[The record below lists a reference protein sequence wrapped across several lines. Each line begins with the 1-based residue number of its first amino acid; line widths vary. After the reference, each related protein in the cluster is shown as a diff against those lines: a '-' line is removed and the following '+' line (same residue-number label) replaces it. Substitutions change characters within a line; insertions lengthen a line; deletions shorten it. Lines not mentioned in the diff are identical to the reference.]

1 MSKQLITAETIREI
15 KAKGQTQI
23 EMSPTNCII
32 TPEAKEVAEQ
42 LGVEI
47 IDKSCPTPNTATLKP
62 SIVSPSSTQATACN
76 TSNLDKKE
84 LAAIKEAVIAKLPQG
99 ATISDALIDQL
110 VCRALKENKHNH
122 STNPTPNKHPTG
134 IKVVKG
140 STTKLDIF
148 EGAGKEKRVGIADVI
163 TSDDNSSMAAGYMAW
178 ENAFFPWTLNYD
190 EVDVILEGELH
201 IRCQGETTI
210 GKAGDILFIPK
221 GSTIEFGTPTKVRFA
236 YIAWPANW
244 QEQ

>member
-1 MSKQLITAETIREI
+1 MSKQLITADTIREI

-23 EMSPTNCII
+23 EMSPAHCII

-47 IDKSCPTPNTATLKP
+47 IDKSCPNNVVSKP
-62 SIVSPSSTQATACN
+62 STTNPTPVKEK
-76 TSNLDKKE
+76 TSDVTSLDKKA
-84 LAAIKEAVIAKLPQG
+84 LTAIKEAIIAKLPKG

-110 VCRALKENKHNH
+110 VCRAIKENKHNQAINTV
-122 STNPTPNKHPTG
+122 TNNRPSGSG

-140 STTKLDIF
+140 NTTKLDIF

-210 GKAGDILFIPK
+210 GKTGDIMFIPK
-221 GSTIEFGTPTKVRFA
+221 GSSIEFGTPTKVRFA

>member
-1 MSKQLITAETIREI
+1 MSKKLITAETIREI
-15 KAKGQTQI
+15 KAKGQTQV
-23 EMSPTNCII
+23 EVDFANCII

-42 LGVEI
+42 LGVAIVCQGDIGAATKPQQASVSGNTASLSAVELKAVRQAV
-47 IDKSCPTPNTATLKP
+47 IDKLPKGVM
-62 SIVSPSSTQATACN
+62 VSDT
-76 TSNLDKKE
+76 
-84 LAAIKEAVIAKLPQG
+84 
-99 ATISDALIDQL
+99 LIDQL
-110 VCRALKENKHNH
+110 VCRTIKEGNQPVAAKNTLAQKKT
-122 STNPTPNKHPTG
+122 SG

-140 STTKLDIF
+140 SATALDIF

-163 TSDDNSSMAAGYMAW
+163 TTDDNSSMAAGYMAW

-210 GKAGDILFIPK
+210 GKAGDIMFIPK
-221 GSTIEFGTPTKVRFA
+221 GSTIEFGTPSKVRFV
-236 YIAWPANW
+236 YVAWPANW

>member
-1 MSKQLITAETIREI
+1 MSKQLITADTIREI
-15 KAKGQTQI
+15 KAKGQTKI
-23 EMSPTNCII
+23 EMSPAHCII
-32 TPEAKEVAEQ
+32 TPEAKEVAQQ
-42 LGVEI
+42 LDIEI
-47 IDKSCPTPNTATLKP
+47 IDKSCPNVIPK
-62 SIVSPSSTQATACN
+62 VSANPVTSSNKEKTCN
-76 TSNLDKKE
+76 TPKLDEKE
-84 LAAIKEAVIAKLPQG
+84 LAVIRKAIIAKLPQG
-99 ATISDALIDQL
+99 ATISDTLIDQL
-110 VCRALKENKHNH
+110 VCRAIKENKHNQTTTA
-122 STNPTPNKHPTG
+122 SNKKTSG

-140 STTKLDIF
+140 NATKLDIF

-210 GKAGDILFIPK
+210 GKAGDIMFIPK
-221 GSTIEFGTPTKVRFA
+221 GSSIEFGTPTKVRFA

>member
-1 MSKQLITAETIREI
+1 MSKQLVTAETIREL

-23 EMSPTNCII
+23 ETSLAAFIV
-32 TPEAKEVAEQ
+32 TPEAKEVAQQ

-47 IDKSCPTPNTATLKP
+47 IETDCPSARPKVVADKLSPIKEESSNTTG
-62 SIVSPSSTQATACN
+62 
-76 TSNLDKKE
+76 LDEKE
-84 LAAIKEAVIAKLPQG
+84 LAVIRKAVIANLPQG

-110 VCRALKENKHNH
+110 VCRAIKESK
-122 STNPTPNKHPTG
+122 NPQATSAQSAKKSTG

-140 STTKLDIF
+140 NATKLDIF

-163 TSDDNSSMAAGYMAW
+163 TGDDNSSMAAGYMAW

-221 GSTIEFGTPTKVRFA
+221 GSSIEFGTPTKVRFA